1 MVSHGQPNL
10 SLTFPGTA
18 HAEMSSTSE
27 DFKELIGLTSL
38 ILRLLTLDFT
48 FVDTSKDKPNHFIL
62 MQLRDRVSVDLDM
75 IGVVVI
81 LLLNKHQVET
91 TGRRQTDLED

>member
-1 MVSHGQPNL
+1 M
-10 SLTFPGTA
+10 
-18 HAEMSSTSE
+18 
-27 DFKELIGLTSL
+27 ELIGLTSL
-38 ILRLLTLDFT
+38 ILCLLTLDFA
-48 FVDTSKDKPNHFIL
+48 FVDASKDKPNHFSL
-62 MQLRDRVSVDLDM
+62 MQLLDM

>member
-1 MVSHGQPNL
+1 M
-10 SLTFPGTA
+10 
-18 HAEMSSTSE
+18 
-27 DFKELIGLTSL
+27 ELIGLTSL
-38 ILRLLTLDFT
+38 ILCLLTLDFA
-48 FVDTSKDKPNHFIL
+48 FVDASKDKPNHFSL